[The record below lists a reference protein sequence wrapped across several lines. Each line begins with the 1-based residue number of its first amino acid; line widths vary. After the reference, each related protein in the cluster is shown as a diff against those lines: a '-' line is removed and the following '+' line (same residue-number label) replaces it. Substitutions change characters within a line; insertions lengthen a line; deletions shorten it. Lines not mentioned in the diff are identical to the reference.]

1 MIAEALEFITGLKDS
16 RPITETVGAA
26 TYAVKSDRTLGDV
39 IRPPAPIAKPTLALA
54 TLNGFVDAI
63 VGRVDQF
70 PVDEV
75 AVHVESY
82 SSVALVSLQ
91 ADEFGRR
98 HVWLRAKAEE
108 VNPFRFEKY
117 YESPEDLLIALQG
130 SFLPSD
136 NLTNLLRLC
145 SNLTAGSSVQ
155 TADDGFSQRV
165 VIQEGGVTRGGVEL
179 PPRIALAPYRTFR
192 EISPVESDF
201 LVRMQGKK
209 DALPQIALFGV
220 DGGGWKLD
228 TVLAVKAWMLER
240 ISTILVIA

>member
-1 MIAEALEFITGLKDS
+1 MIAEVLEFITGLKDS
-16 RPITETVGAA
+16 RPITETVGEA
-26 TYAVKSDRTLGDV
+26 TYAVKSDRTLGEV

-63 VGRVDQF
+63 AAK
-70 PVDEV
+70 VDEFPADAV
-75 AVHVESY
+75 AIHVESY
-82 SSVALVSLQ
+82 SSVALVSLK

-98 HVWLRAKAEE
+98 HVWLRAKHEE
-108 VNPFRFEKY
+108 VNPFRFERY

-155 TADDGFSQRV
+155 TADDGFSQKV

-192 EISPVESDF
+192 EITPVESDF
-201 LVRMQGKK
+201 LIRMQGKK

-228 TVLAVKAWMLER
+228 TVLAVKTWMLER